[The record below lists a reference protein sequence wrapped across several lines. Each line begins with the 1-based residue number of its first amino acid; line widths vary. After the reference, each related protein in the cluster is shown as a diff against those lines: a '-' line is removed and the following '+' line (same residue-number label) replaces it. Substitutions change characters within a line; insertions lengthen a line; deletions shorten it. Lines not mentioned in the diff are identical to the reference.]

1 MRNRGFVIGFALA
14 ALLMTSGFRTL
25 VVSGFSRVPEQQAP
39 STAGMVIKGKAP
51 VSNDVLKIKLP
62 KPQQATLANG
72 LQLMVLE
79 DHRLPRVSFQIIVP
93 GAGGYYD
100 PAPMIGLS
108 GYAAQMMREGTT
120 SKSSQQ
126 ISQELETMAANVN
139 VGAGTSGTNAT
150 VSGGSLT
157 ENLDRL
163 FDLTVDVL
171 LNPTFPAEEWDR
183 VKTRARTGLVQQRTQ
198 PAFLS
203 QERFTRVVFG
213 DHPAGRVSATPETLD
228 AITRDAM
235 IEWHRTKLVPDHAL
249 IAFAGDITLA
259 DARKLTESK
268 LAAWKKAGT
277 PKPAVS
283 EPPSAGGAK
292 VYLVGR
298 PGSVQTS
305 LQVGT
310 QSMVR
315 TDPDYIPLTVANRV
329 LGGAMGRLFRH
340 LREEKGYTY
349 GIGSNFSALQHR
361 GSWSAQ
367 TSVRTDVTDPALT
380 DLMAE
385 IDEMRTK
392 PVPDKE
398 LNDHKR
404 AIVASFALSLEQP
417 EQLLNYYVQNWMYN
431 LPADYWDTYPA
442 KVSAVTAAQAQA
454 AASKYWDASKLQIV
468 AVGDAVKITE
478 IMKKKG
484 TVEIFD
490 ADGKPVKGS

>member
-1 MRNRGFVIGFALA
+1 MRNRGFVIGFTLA
-14 ALLMTSGFRTL
+14 AMLIGARPF
-25 VVSGFSRVPEQQAP
+25 GAAQPAQQAP

-51 VSNDVLKIKLP
+51 VSNDVLKVKLP
-62 KPQQATLANG
+62 RPQEATLANG
-72 LQLMVLE
+72 LKLMVLE
-79 DHRLPRVSFQIIVP
+79 DHRLPRISFQIIVP

-100 PAPMIGLS
+100 PAPMVGLS
-108 GYAAQMMREGTT
+108 SYAAQMMREGTK

-139 VGAGTSGTNAT
+139 VGAGTSGTTAT
-150 VSGGSLT
+150 VSGGSLS
-157 ENLDRL
+157 ENFERL
-163 FDLTVDVL
+163 FDLAADVL

-198 PAFLS
+198 PGFLS
-203 QERFTRVVFG
+203 QERFTKVVFG

-259 DARKLTESK
+259 DARKLAETK

-277 PKPAVS
+277 AQPTVS
-283 EPPSAGGAK
+283 EPPAAGAAK

-349 GIGSNFSALQHR
+349 GIGSGFSALLHR
-361 GSWSAQ
+361 GSWSAS
-367 TSVRTDVTDPALT
+367 TNVRTDVTDPALT

-385 IDEMRTK
+385 IEQMRTT
-392 PVPDKE
+392 PVPEQE

-404 AIVASFALSLEQP
+404 AIVGGFALLLEQP
-417 EQLLNYYVQNWMYN
+417 EQLLGNYVQSWIYN

-454 AASKYWDASKLQIV
+454 AAAKYWDPSRLQIV
-468 AVGDAVKITE
+468 AVGDAAKITD
-478 IMKKKG
+478 IMKKRG
-484 TVEIFD
+484 TLEVFD